1 MICKAPRGLQMKN
14 IKKKSVYE
22 GCMPWGEWDG
32 KNLLLLVTTQCCNIE
47 PNILQSNLPMV
58 DNFARDV
65 KSLSWFFT
73 FLPQGA

>member
-22 GCMPWGEWDG
+22 GCIPRGEWDG
-32 KNLLLLVTTQCCNIE
+32 KILLLLVITQCCNIE
-47 PNILQSNLPMV
+47 PNINSPIPMV
-58 DNFARDV
+58 DNFAHDV
-65 KSLSWFFT
+65 KSLFWFFT